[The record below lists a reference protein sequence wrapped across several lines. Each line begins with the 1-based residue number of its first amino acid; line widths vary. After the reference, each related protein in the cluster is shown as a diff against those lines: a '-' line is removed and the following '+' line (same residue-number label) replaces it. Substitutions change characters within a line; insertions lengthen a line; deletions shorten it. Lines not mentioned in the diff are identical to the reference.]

1 MPKRKLTYT
10 YRLPFF
16 TGLVLGFEFMFWIIM
31 WQLMSIFGVFS
42 PESSAEI
49 LSFLHPEFAWLFV
62 LLPILMV
69 VFFYQLFKRNQ
80 LVNNIGSINTLQT
93 FLKSVATRKVF
104 WRYFLIRNAVV
115 FIVFALM
122 QPALGT
128 KNVQGQSNGIELIFA
143 VDISNSM
150 NTRDIQGGETRL
162 EVAKRAMNQLVNQSA
177 AARVGLLVFA
187 GSAYPQLPLTADK
200 EAAKMYIDE
209 LNTSFISNQGTNVAA
224 ALKESS
230 RFFSKQ
236 RTKKVLILITDGE
249 DHEGGLKEAY
259 NAIKKRNIEVLILG
273 VGTEKGGI
281 VPMDESPNSV
291 SLKDELGRSV
301 ISKVNL
307 AMLEEIA
314 DNLNGDVILSNES
327 FPNVSKFLTQ
337 INNGSSD
344 NLVNLDFKVKENRYQ
359 WPLSIAILSMLLLFI
374 WESIPK
380 PKNNSNDA

>member
-16 TGLVLGFEFMFWIIM
+16 TGFVLGFEFMFWIIM

-49 LSFLHPEFAWLFV
+49 LSFLHPKFAWLFV
-62 LLPILMV
+62 LLPILMI

-80 LVNNIGSINTLQT
+80 LVNNIGSINTLHT
-93 FLKSVATRKVF
+93 FLKPVATRKVF

-115 FIVFALM
+115 FIIFALM

-259 NAIKKRNIEVLILG
+259 KAIKNKNIEVLILG
-273 VGTEKGGI
+273 IGTEKGGI
-281 VPMDESPNSV
+281 VPRDESPNSV

-307 AMLEEIA
+307 TMLEEIA
-314 DNLNGDVILSNES
+314 NNLNGDVILSNES

-337 INNGSSD
+337 INSKSSD

-359 WPLSIAILSMLLLFI
+359 WPLSIAILSILLLFI
-374 WESIPK
+374 GESIPK